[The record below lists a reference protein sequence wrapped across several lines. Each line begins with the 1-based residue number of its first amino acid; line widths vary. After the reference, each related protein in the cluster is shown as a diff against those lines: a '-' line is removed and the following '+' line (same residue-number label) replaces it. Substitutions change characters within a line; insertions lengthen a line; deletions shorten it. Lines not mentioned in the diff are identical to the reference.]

1 MLIYNVTIKV
11 ENDIHEEWVE
21 WMKTT
26 HILDV
31 INTGMFEGHRFLK
44 VLVDDTDGVTYSI
57 QYLCKSQEHLDTYFD
72 KHAPALQ
79 KEHTDKYEGKF
90 VAFRTMLEEL

>member
-11 ENDIHEEWVE
+11 ENDVHDEWLH
-21 WMKTT
+21 WMQNN

-31 INTGMFEGHRFLK
+31 INTGLFTGHRMLK
-44 VLVDDTDGVTYSI
+44 VLVDDDDGVTYSI
-57 QYLCKSQEHLDTYFD
+57 QYLCKSQGHLDTYF
-72 KHAPALQ
+72 KEHAEKLQ

-90 VAFRTMLEEL
+90 VAFRTMLEEV